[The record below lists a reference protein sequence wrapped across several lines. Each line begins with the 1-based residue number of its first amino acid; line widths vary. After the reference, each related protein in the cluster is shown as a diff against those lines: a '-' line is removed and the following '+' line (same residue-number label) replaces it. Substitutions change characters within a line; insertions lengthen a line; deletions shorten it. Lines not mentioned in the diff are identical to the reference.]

1 MDFLAQHIEALIF
14 CAPKPLTELDIQDC
28 LKEMFDAE
36 IPLEDVTLGINN
48 IYQRYKSE
56 YHSFE
61 LIKSGGGYQFLTKP
75 AYEFSVGVLLKR
87 QSKKRLSNSALETL
101 AIIAYKQ
108 PVTRTEIEN
117 IRGVNCDYSVTRLL
131 EKDLILVKGKAETVG
146 RPILYATSPRFMDYF
161 GINGLNELP
170 TPKDFSVDENI
181 IGENKQE

>member
-1 MDFLAQHIEALIF
+1 M
-14 CAPKPLTELDIQDC
+14 
-28 LKEMFDAE
+28 
-36 IPLEDVTLGINN
+36 
-48 IYQRYKSE
+48 
-56 YHSFE
+56 
-61 LIKSGGGYQFLTKP
+61 
-75 AYEFSVGVLLKR
+75 
-87 QSKKRLSNSALETL
+87 

-131 EKDLILVKGKAETVG
+131 EKELILVKGKAETVG
-146 RPILYATSPRFMDYF
+146 RPLLYVTSPRFMDYF